1 VKRPP
6 PSTAPA
12 IHVKRSP
19 PMVLAPAMAA
29 ILATA
34 GCTLF
39 GGPSPAGTLGYGL
52 PSPPSAV
59 YGIADTVQVT
69 VTTPTGRLESAGG
82 YALTLD
88 LGFEMGPAGVRVR
101 GIVDEIEGS
110 LWNPG
115 AQSRRPRPIGSP
127 AETHD
132 FVIDRR
138 GVVEVRSFPTL
149 SDDAALLFS
158 FAGHAHDLFPQL
170 PDSVV
175 DPGATWPD
183 TVRWHVDLP
192 ATEVTYRATLTH
204 TLVGDTL
211 VNGRPL
217 LRIAVDGTVDNVTVT
232 GVAGAATYRVVKGP
246 VTGFVLWDPERR
258 LVAWAEY
265 ERNLTGML
273 QRPDREVLEMRLEGR
288 VRLRLEG

>member
-1 VKRPP
+1 
-6 PSTAPA
+6 
-12 IHVKRSP
+12 
-19 PMVLAPAMAA
+19 MAVTVA
-29 ILATA
+29 VTVAATLA

-59 YGIADTVQVT
+59 YGIADTAQVT
-69 VTTPTGRLESAGG
+69 VTTPAGKLESAGG

-88 LGFEMGPAGVRVR
+88 LGFETDPAGVRVR

-110 LWNPG
+110 LWTPG
-115 AQSRRPRPIGSP
+115 APSQRPRPIGPP

-138 GVVEVRSFPTL
+138 GVVAVRSFPTL
-149 SDDAALLFS
+149 SGDAALLFS
-158 FAGHAHDLFPQL
+158 FAGHAHDLFPRL

-192 ATEVTYRATLTH
+192 ETEVTYRAILTH
-204 TLVGDTL
+204 TLVGDTIL
-211 VNGRPL
+211 DGRPL
-217 LRIAVDGTVDNVTVT
+217 LRIAVDGTLDTVTVT
-232 GVAGAATYRVVKGP
+232 GVPGAATYRVLKGP

-265 ERNLTGML
+265 ERDLAGML
-273 QRPDREVLEMRLEGR
+273 ERPDRRVLEMSLEGR

>member
-1 VKRPP
+1 
-6 PSTAPA
+6 
-12 IHVKRSP
+12 
-19 PMVLAPAMAA
+19 MVLAATLAVTVA
-29 ILATA
+29 VAATA
-34 GCTLF
+34 TGCTLF

-59 YGIADTVQVT
+59 YGIADTAQVA
-69 VTTPTGRLESAGG
+69 VTTSTGKLESAGG

-88 LGFEMGPAGVRVR
+88 LGFEMHPAGVRVR
-101 GIVDEIEGS
+101 GIVDEIEGF

-115 AQSRRPRPIGSP
+115 AQTGQPRPIGSP

-138 GVVEVRSFPTL
+138 GVVVVRSFPTL
-149 SDDAALLFS
+149 SGDAALLFS
-158 FAGHAHDLFPQL
+158 FAGHAHDLFPRL

-192 ATEVTYRATLTH
+192 ETEVTYRAILTH
-204 TLVGDTL
+204 TLVGDTI
-211 VNGRPL
+211 VDGRPL
-217 LRIAVDGTVDNVTVT
+217 LRIAVDGALDNVTVT
-232 GVAGAATYRVVKGP
+232 GVAGAATYRVLKGP

-258 LVAWAEY
+258 LVAWADY
-265 ERNLTGML
+265 ERNLVGML
-273 QRPDREVLEMRLEGR
+273 QRPDRQVLEMSLDGR
-288 VRLRLEG
+288 VSLRLER

>member
-1 VKRPP
+1 MKRL
-6 PSTAPA
+6 PA
-12 IHVKRSP
+12 IV
-19 PMVLAPAMAA
+19 PAVTVAVTA
-29 ILATA
+29 A
-34 GCTLF
+34 GCSFF
-39 GGPSPAGTLGYGL
+39 GGPSPPGTLGYGL

-59 YGIADTVQVT
+59 YGIADTAQVT
-69 VTTPTGRLESAGG
+69 VTTPTGKLESAGG

-88 LGFEMGPAGVRVR
+88 LGFATDPAGVRVR
-101 GIVDEIEGS
+101 GIVDDIEGS
-110 LWNPG
+110 QWNPG
-115 AQSRRPRPIGSP
+115 APTRQPRPIGSP

-149 SDDAALLFS
+149 SGGATLLFS
-158 FAGHAHDLFPQL
+158 FAGHAHDLFPRL

-175 DPGATWPD
+175 DAGATWPD

-192 ATEVTYRATLTH
+192 DAEVTYRATLTH

-217 LRIAVDGTVDNVTVT
+217 VRIAIDGTLDNVTVT
-232 GVAGAATYRVVKGP
+232 GVPGAATFRVLKGP
-246 VTGFVLWDPERR
+246 VTGVVLWDPERR
-258 LVAWAEY
+258 LVASAEY
-265 ERNLTGML
+265 DRDLAGTLE
-273 QRPDREVLEMRLEGR
+273 RPDRRVLEMRLVGR

>member
-1 VKRPP
+1 M
-6 PSTAPA
+6 T
-12 IHVKRSP
+12 
-19 PMVLAPAMAA
+19 
-29 ILATA
+29 T
-34 GCTLF
+34 
-39 GGPSPAGTLGYGL
+39 PAGK
-52 PSPPSAV
+52 
-59 YGIADTVQVT
+59 
-69 VTTPTGRLESAGG
+69 LESAVG

-88 LGFEMGPAGVRVR
+88 LGFETDPAGVRVS

-110 LWNPG
+110 LWNP
-115 AQSRRPRPIGSP
+115 ATPSRRLRSIGSP

-138 GVVEVRSFPTL
+138 GVVEVQSFPTL
-149 SDDAALLFS
+149 SGEAALLFS
-158 FAGHAHDLFPQL
+158 FAGHAHDLFPRL

-192 ATEVTYRATLTH
+192 EAEVTYRATLTH
-204 TLVGDTL
+204 TLVGDTI

-217 LRIAVDGTVDNVTVT
+217 LRIAVDGTLDTVTVT
-232 GVAGAATYRVVKGP
+232 GVPGAATFRVLKGP
-246 VTGFVLWDPERR
+246 VTGFFLWDPERR

-265 ERNLTGML
+265 ERDLAGTL
-273 QRPDREVLEMRLEGR
+273 ERPDRRVLEMSLEGR